1 MAVEYIV
8 NGSAALKASTQK
20 KPAPQFTLVPTQPH
34 GRCGRIT
41 RFVSGVEIYPH
52 ERTEVDAVLDDFQG
66 TVFAKTAKD
75 RLFCFTFG
83 SLAFGALLFG
93 TVLSAL

>member
-8 NGSAALKASTQK
+8 NGSTALKASAQK
-20 KPAPQFTLVPTQPH
+20 KPAQLTLVPAQSRK
-34 GRCGRIT
+34 RCGRIAG
-41 RFVSGVEIYPH
+41 FVSGVEIYPH

-75 RLFCFTFG
+75 KLFCLAFG
-83 SLAFGALLFG
+83 SFAFGALLVG
-93 TVLSAL
+93 TVLSSL